1 MALKAL
7 GRKAEAK
14 ALFRELVDEGKKCIV
29 TDFVN
34 FYGAEGTTG
43 ETVATVNT
51 RAYLTMGL
59 GYKGLGRPFK
69 ARSCFRKAVSLKPDN
84 LWADV
89 MLR

>member
-1 MALKAL
+1 MTEYGIAL
-7 GRKAEAK
+7 
-14 ALFRELVDEGKKCIV
+14 DI
-29 TDFVN
+29 
-34 FYGAEGTTG
+34 GTSGLRCQAIDLETG

-69 ARSCFRKAVSLKPDN
+69 ARNCFRKAVSLKPDN

>member
-1 MALKAL
+1 M
-7 GRKAEAK
+7 
-14 ALFRELVDEGKKCIV
+14 
-29 TDFVN
+29 
-34 FYGAEGTTG
+34 
-43 ETVATVNT
+43 NT